1 MTRRV
6 LVSVGSVAGTR
17 STCDRITSPPGFP
30 KFSTLTEGCGLDG
43 STHSSFGVKSR
54 FVTPGFLNSPR
65 YNRFMTNEDDEI
77 IDPEE
82 LDSHTLR
89 AVQRLINDYPVLQ
102 TGEPHHSLNDYRQGP
117 KDAFTAVSA
126 VLSEWLD
133 DLEDTEEE

>member
-1 MTRRV
+1 
-6 LVSVGSVAGTR
+6 
-17 STCDRITSPPGFP
+17 
-30 KFSTLTEGCGLDG
+30 
-43 STHSSFGVKSR
+43 
-54 FVTPGFLNSPR
+54 
-65 YNRFMTNEDDEI
+65 MTNEDDEI

-89 AVQRLINDYPVLQ
+89 SVQRLINDYPVLQ
-102 TGEPHHSLNDYRQGP
+102 TGEPHHSLNDYRQGR